1 MLDQGQAQGKKCKR
15 LIYFTTQHRPVLY
28 LLSRECSCTSSEIDD
43 VNQAAR
49 VDCGVGSEGVSGD
62 GACGGDGDSDDG
74 AGGVGVRGG

>member
-1 MLDQGQAQGKKCKR
+1 MQVQGHAQVKKCKS
-15 LIYFTTQHRPVLY
+15 LICFTTQHCSDLY

-62 GACGGDGDSDDG
+62 GACGGDGDGDGG
-74 AGGVGVRGG
+74 AGGVGVGVG